1 MRWQDLRRSSNVD
14 DRRGMS
20 GGSKVAI
27 GGIGAVIVVVLG
39 LLTGQDPGE
48 ILANL
53 QGSQTE
59 EQVGT
64 RPPGRVG

>member
-20 GGSKVAI
+20 GGGKVAL
-27 GGIGAVIVVVLG
+27 GGLGVVIVVVLG

-48 ILANL
+48 ILSNL
-53 QGSQTE
+53 QGCLLYTSRC
-59 EQVGT
+59 V
-64 RPPGRVG
+64 